1 MKWFG
6 RKESKKGIKRRPSK
20 QSQAKGKRLVE
31 RLRPMAKRLEPYLAG
46 LRSMRSVVWI
56 LGPLAAGVALFWM
69 ATALG
74 SSSGL
79 FQAAEIELKGN
90 NHVERKALLAVA
102 GLEPAPNLLAI
113 DLNEVSSRILS
124 EPWIEG
130 VKLVRHLPN
139 RLEVEVVE
147 RHGAAVVA
155 TSRKDAPSA
164 VLVDSQGVVL
174 RAARAEDSE
183 LVPVVVGVKGQVPSP
198 GTRFT
203 DPSVVSGLEV
213 LRVTEGLPLVGRSSL
228 AVVDCS
234 YPGRIVLKG
243 RKSEA
248 VVVVRG
254 GNLERKFAR
263 LRTLAAELK
272 RRHRSI
278 RYIDLSFN
286 HRVIVKGTDKET

>member
-6 RKESKKGIKRRPSK
+6 RKESRKSIKRRPSK
-20 QSQAKGKRLVE
+20 QSKGKGKRPLE
-31 RLRPMAKRLEPYLAG
+31 LFGNMSKRLEPFLSG
-46 LRSMRSVVWI
+46 LRSLRSVVWI
-56 LGPLAAGVALFWM
+56 LGPLAGIVALFWM

-74 SSSGL
+74 SSSSL

-90 NHVERKALLAVA
+90 NHVERKALFALA
-102 GLEPAPNLLAI
+102 GLEPAPNLLAM

-130 VKLVRHLPN
+130 VKLVKHLPN
-139 RLEVEVVE
+139 RLEVVVVE
-147 RHGAAVVA
+147 RQGAAVVA
-155 TSRKDAPSA
+155 TSRKEAPSA

-174 RAARAEDSE
+174 RAARVKDSQ
-183 LVPVVVGVKGQVPSP
+183 LFPVVVGAKGQVPSP
-198 GTRFT
+198 GTSFT
-203 DPSVVSGLEV
+203 DPSVLSGLEV

-243 RKSEA
+243 RKNQA

-272 RRHRSI
+272 RRHESI
-278 RYIDLSFN
+278 RYIDLSFK